1 MDSRISVPPRPQ
13 CNMSI
18 EIVLGS
24 RRRYAREWANEI
36 DGLWDAIIF

>member
-1 MDSRISVPPRPQ
+1 
-13 CNMSI
+13 MSI

-24 RRRYAREWANEI
+24 RRRYARGWAKEI